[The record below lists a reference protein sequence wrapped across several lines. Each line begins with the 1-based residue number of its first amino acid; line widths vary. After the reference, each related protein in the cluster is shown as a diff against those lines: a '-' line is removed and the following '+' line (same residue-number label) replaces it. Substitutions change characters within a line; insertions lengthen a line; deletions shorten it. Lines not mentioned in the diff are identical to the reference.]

1 MPRIQQPSVQIRDAE
16 GIFLNGYTFIIGA
29 PKGSLE
35 RAYFDDELFAYME
48 KRAREDPQFRG
59 AYWEHFNDR
68 DACGKHSIVGDHY
81 HIAVTRQ
88 RPREGEAS
96 SSALGCWVRDKAKGY
111 GTETLEGQN
120 IFKPSGLFLYLRRPP
135 RSLAYYTKSI
145 KDLVFEKNGYKYL
158 HHVPLEP
165 GSLPEVPGV
174 DEGCS
179 GAGALFDPGS
189 AQTKGGA
196 VLFDVM
202 SVIHKS
208 KAGTIEQFQSWVL
221 SRDPGRAAT
230 IMEEHFSK
238 RNLNQ
243 TLATAMDW
251 YPLTQLAKPWREQ
264 MGSVIKPEGV
274 KVMSVERS
282 LKMFDVIMK
291 WQFIKDCIDIMEKSI
306 QKENTLLL
314 IGNSNAGKSQKAQ
327 SLAVTA
333 AKISR
338 LYQGLNNSFVFQDL
352 LSKNVI
358 IHQEAL
364 LAKASYE
371 MFNLVMEGA
380 VTDNEVAV
388 KGKANALYGRIF
400 STYSRFA
407 LSRNEK

>member
-1 MPRIQQPSVQIRDAE
+1 MPRTQQLSVQIRDAE

-29 PKGSLE
+29 PKRSLE

-120 IFKPSGLFLYLRRPP
+120 IFKPSGLFLYLGRPP
-135 RSLAYYTKSI
+135 RSLAYYTKSV

-196 VLFDVM
+196 VLFDVL

-221 SRDPGRAAT
+221 SRDPARAAT

-243 TLATAMDW
+243 TLAMAMDW
-251 YPLTQLAKPWREQ
+251 YPLTQVAKPWREQ

-291 WQFIKDCIDIMEKSI
+291 WQFIKDCMDIMEKSI

-338 LYQGLNNSFVFQDL
+338 LYQGLNNSFVFQGL

-388 KGKANALYGRIF
+388 KGKANTLYGRIL

>member
-1 MPRIQQPSVQIRDAE
+1 M
-16 GIFLNGYTFIIGA
+16 LKGYTFIIGA

-48 KRAREDPQFRG
+48 KRAREDPPFRG

-120 IFKPSGLFLYLRRPP
+120 IFKPSVLFLYLRRPP
-135 RSLAYYTKSI
+135 RSLAYYTESI

-179 GAGALFDPGS
+179 GAATHFDPGS

-202 SVIHKS
+202 SVIRKS

-221 SRDPGRAAT
+221 SKDPARAAT

-243 TLATAMDW
+243 TLAMTMDW

-274 KVMSVERS
+274 KVMSVERN

-291 WQFIKDCIDIMEKSI
+291 WQFIKDCMDIMEKSI

-388 KGKANALYGRIF
+388 KDKANALYGRIF

>member
-1 MPRIQQPSVQIRDAE
+1 MPRTQRPSVQIRDAE

-29 PKGSLE
+29 PKRSLE

-59 AYWEHFNDR
+59 AYWEHFDDR

-135 RSLAYYTKSI
+135 RSRAYYTKSI

-179 GAGALFDPGS
+179 GAGALFDRGS

-221 SRDPGRAAT
+221 SRDPARAAT

-243 TLATAMDW
+243 ALAMAMDW

-291 WQFIKDCIDIMEKSI
+291 WQFIKDCMDIMEKSI

>member
-1 MPRIQQPSVQIRDAE
+1 MPRTQQPSSQNRDAE

-29 PKGSLE
+29 PKRSLE

-96 SSALGCWVRDKAKGY
+96 SSALGCWVRDKAEGY

-135 RSLAYYTKSI
+135 RSLGYYTESI

-179 GAGALFDPGS
+179 GAVTSFPGFSPTAALFNPGS

-221 SRDPGRAAT
+221 STDPARAAT

-243 TLATAMDW
+243 TLAMAMDW
-251 YPLTQLAKPWREQ
+251 YSLTQLAKPWREQ

-291 WQFIKDCIDIMEKSI
+291 WQFIKECVNIMEKSI
-306 QKENTLLL
+306 QKQNTLLL
-314 IGNSNAGKSQKAQ
+314 IGSSNAGKSQKAQ
-327 SLAVTA
+327 SLALTA

-371 MFNLVMEGA
+371 MFNLVLEGA
-380 VTDNEVAV
+380 VTDTEVAV
-388 KGKANALYGRIF
+388 KGKANAL
-400 STYSRFA
+400 
-407 LSRNEK
+407 

>member
-1 MPRIQQPSVQIRDAE
+1 MPRTQQPSAQIRDAE

-29 PKGSLE
+29 PKRSLE
-35 RAYFDDELFAYME
+35 GAYFDDELFAYME

-120 IFKPSGLFLYLRRPP
+120 IFKPSVLFLYLRRPQ

-145 KDLVFEKNGYKYL
+145 KDLVFEKNGYKYS

-221 SRDPGRAAT
+221 SRDPARAAT

-243 TLATAMDW
+243 TLAMAMDW

-274 KVMSVERS
+274 KVISVERS
-282 LKMFDVIMK
+282 LKMFNVIMK
-291 WQFIKDCIDIMEKSI
+291 WQFIKDCMDIMEKSI

-388 KGKANALYGRIF
+388 KDKANALYGRIF

>member
-1 MPRIQQPSVQIRDAE
+1 MPRTQQPSSQNRDAE

-29 PKGSLE
+29 PKRSLE

-96 SSALGCWVRDKAKGY
+96 SSALGCWVRDKAEGY

-135 RSLAYYTKSI
+135 RSLGYYTESI

-179 GAGALFDPGS
+179 GAVTSFPGFSPTAALFNPGS

-221 SRDPGRAAT
+221 STDPARSAT

-243 TLATAMDW
+243 TLAMAMDW
-251 YPLTQLAKPWREQ
+251 YSLTQLAKPWREQ

-291 WQFIKDCIDIMEKSI
+291 WQFIKECVNIMEKSI
-306 QKENTLLL
+306 QKQNTLLL
-314 IGNSNAGKSQKAQ
+314 IGSSNAGKSQKAQ
-327 SLAVTA
+327 SLALTA

-371 MFNLVMEGA
+371 MFNLVLEGA
-380 VTDNEVAV
+380 VTDTEVAV
-388 KGKANALYGRIF
+388 KGKANAL
-400 STYSRFA
+400 
-407 LSRNEK
+407 

>member
-1 MPRIQQPSVQIRDAE
+1 MPRTQQPSAQIRDAE
-16 GIFLNGYTFIIGA
+16 GIFLKGYTFIIGA
-29 PKGSLE
+29 PKRSLE
-35 RAYFDDELFAYME
+35 GAYFDDELFAYME

-96 SSALGCWVRDKAKGY
+96 ASALGCWVRDKAKGY

-120 IFKPSGLFLYLRRPP
+120 IFKPSGLFLYLGRPP
-135 RSLAYYTKSI
+135 RSLAYYTKSV

-196 VLFDVM
+196 VLFDVL

-221 SRDPGRAAT
+221 SRDPARAAT

-243 TLATAMDW
+243 TLAMAMDW

-291 WQFIKDCIDIMEKSI
+291 WQFIKDCMDIMEKSI

-314 IGNSNAGKSQKAQ
+314 IGNSNVGKSQKAQ

-338 LYQGLNNSFVFQDL
+338 LYQGLNNSFVFQGL

-371 MFNLVMEGA
+371 VFNLVMEGA

>member
-1 MPRIQQPSVQIRDAE
+1 MPRTQQPSVQIRDAE

-29 PKGSLE
+29 PKRSLE

-96 SSALGCWVRDKAKGY
+96 SSAVGCWVRDKAKGY

-158 HHVPLEP
+158 HHVPVEP
-165 GSLPEVPGV
+165 GSFPEVPGV

-202 SVIHKS
+202 SVIHES

-221 SRDPGRAAT
+221 SRDPARAAT

-243 TLATAMDW
+243 TLAMAMDW
-251 YPLTQLAKPWREQ
+251 YPLTQLAKPWLEQ

-282 LKMFDVIMK
+282 LKMFDVILK
-291 WQFIKDCIDIMEKSI
+291 WQRLHGHYGKVYSKRKHIVVDWQFKSR
-306 QKENTLLL
+306 
-314 IGNSNAGKSQKAQ
+314 
-327 SLAVTA
+327 
-333 AKISR
+333 KISK
-338 LYQGLNNSFVFQDL
+338 S
-352 LSKNVI
+352 S
-358 IHQEAL
+358 
-364 LAKASYE
+364 
-371 MFNLVMEGA
+371 
-380 VTDNEVAV
+380 VTWSDC
-388 KGKANALYGRIF
+388 
-400 STYSRFA
+400 S
-407 LSRNEK
+407 

>member
-1 MPRIQQPSVQIRDAE
+1 MPRTQQPSAQIRDAE

-29 PKGSLE
+29 PKRSLE
-35 RAYFDDELFAYME
+35 GAYFDDELFAYME

-120 IFKPSGLFLYLRRPP
+120 IFKPSGLLLYLRRPP

-221 SRDPGRAAT
+221 SRDPARAAT

-243 TLATAMDW
+243 TLAMAMDW

-274 KVMSVERS
+274 KVMSVERN

-291 WQFIKDCIDIMEKSI
+291 WQFIKDCMDIMEKSI

-388 KGKANALYGRIF
+388 KDKANALYGRIF

>member
-1 MPRIQQPSVQIRDAE
+1 MPRTQQPSAQIRDAE

-29 PKGSLE
+29 PKRSLE
-35 RAYFDDELFAYME
+35 GAYFDDELFAYME

-120 IFKPSGLFLYLRRPP
+120 IFKPSVLFLYLRRPQ

-145 KDLVFEKNGYKYL
+145 KDLVFEKNGYKYS

-221 SRDPGRAAT
+221 SRDPARAAT

-243 TLATAMDW
+243 TLAMAMDW

-274 KVMSVERS
+274 KVISVERS

-291 WQFIKDCIDIMEKSI
+291 WQFIKDCMDIMEKSI